1 MQTLDENLFSSFE
14 PASTHDWEAQ
24 ILTALKGAEYE
35 KKLVTTTSDGLR
47 RKPYYRAEDLPS
59 WMHNG
64 DTGLVKRKGR
74 SKTFKIRQDFF
85 VSDPNETNTL
95 LLTALKDDLAEFGL
109 QFANIPSPSDL
120 EKLLKGVWLDAVP
133 IHLNNV
139 DTQMFLE
146 ALRVLGYEPSQL
158 KGTWTGAKSVQTGS
172 ISDFPFTGFRT
183 TKLDGHTAR
192 EHGATPVLELAILLG
207 QLSDALSVGTPPDK
221 IFLHTGIG
229 SDYFSEIAKLRAL
242 HRLIPQVFDA
252 YQLPNHE
259 IPTTAFSLVR
269 NKTTRDRHSNLL
281 RMTTESMSAIFG
293 GVDSVSLPRF
303 DFFHP
308 EESTFSLR
316 LSRNIL
322 HLLRHESHLNR
333 VQDPAAGSYYI
344 EKLTESLAELAWGLL
359 QEIEAKGGYKE
370 ATDLVSNWIQTANKK
385 ELADVATGKRVLL
398 GTNTFPNL
406 IETPVS
412 ELVGE
417 NGLTWLYDR
426 YREEATNQNKKLR
439 FSLVRF
445 GPSAMA
451 TVRGVFASNMVGC
464 APFPV
469 IESPLLPDK
478 TAAIAYVTELAKEQK
493 GEVTDFVVL
502 CSADDEYDAF
512 SPDEIETLK
521 ANACLVLMAGKS
533 TKESEYLAQGVEFI
547 RLGRGGLPESVIQT
561 DTGTAMLNLSEAVGR
576 WTTSF

>member
-1 MQTLDENLFSSFE
+1 
-14 PASTHDWEAQ
+14 
-24 ILTALKGAEYE
+24 
-35 KKLVTTTSDGLR
+35 
-47 RKPYYRAEDLPS
+47 
-59 WMHNG
+59 MHNG
-64 DTGLVKRKGR
+64 DTGLVKHKGR

-85 VSDPNETNTL
+85 VSDPNESNTH
-95 LLTALKDDLAEFGL
+95 LLTALKDDVAEIGL
-109 QFANIPSPSDL
+109 HFQKNPSSSDL
-120 EKLLKGVWLDAVP
+120 EKLLQGIWLDAVL
-133 IHLNNV
+133 IHLENV
-139 DTQMFLE
+139 DSQTFLA

-158 KGTWTGAKSVQTGS
+158 KGTWTGAKTIQTEA
-172 ISDFPFTGFRT
+172 ISNFPFAGFRT

-192 EHGATPVLELAILLG
+192 EQGATPVLELAMLLG
-207 QLSDALSVGTPPDK
+207 QLSDALSEGTPPEN

-242 HRLIPQVFDA
+242 QRLIPQIFDA
-252 YQLPNHE
+252 YQLTIHD
-259 IPTTAFSLVR
+259 IPITAFSLVR

-293 GVDSVSLPRF
+293 GADAISLPRF

-308 EESTFSLR
+308 EESGLSLR

-322 HLLRHESHLNR
+322 HLLRHESHLGR

-344 EKLTESLAELAWGLL
+344 EKLTESLAELAWGLF
-359 QEIEAKGGYKE
+359 QEIEAKGGYKA
-370 ATDLVSNWIQTANKK
+370 ATDLVSNWIQTANQK
-385 ELADVATGKRVLL
+385 ELADVATGKRVIL

-406 IETPVS
+406 IEPPVS

-417 NGLTWLYDR
+417 NGLTWLYDC
-426 YREEATNQNKKLR
+426 YREDATNKNKKLR

-451 TVRGVFASNMVGC
+451 TMRGVFADNMVGC

-469 IESPLLPDK
+469 TESPLLPDK
-478 TAAIAYVTELAKEQK
+478 TAAINYVTELAKEQK

-502 CSADDEYDAF
+502 CSADDEYDALTP
-512 SPDEIETLK
+512 SDIETLK
-521 ANACLVLMAGKS
+521 ANARLVLMAGKC

-547 RLGRGGLPESVIQT
+547 RLGRGGLPEAIIQT
-561 DTGTAMLNLSEAVGR
+561 DTGTATLNLSEAVGR